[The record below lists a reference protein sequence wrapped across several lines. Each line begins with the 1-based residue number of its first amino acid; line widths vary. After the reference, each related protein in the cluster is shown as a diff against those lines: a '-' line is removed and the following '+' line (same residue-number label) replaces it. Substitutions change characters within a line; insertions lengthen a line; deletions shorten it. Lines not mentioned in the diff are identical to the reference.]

1 MDTTITRDELK
12 SKMDHDAKFT
22 LVETLPEKDFKQRHL
37 PGAINVPSAKTKDL
51 GHELPNKEAEIV
63 VYCANESCPA
73 SEEAALELTR
83 RGYKHVRRYVGGKQD
98 WIDAGFPTEGQVRM
112 KGRQW

>member
-1 MDTTITRDELK
+1 MIDTITRDELK
-12 SKMDHDAKFT
+12 NKMDQHTKFT

-37 PGAINVPSAKTKDL
+37 PGAINVPAAKTKDL
-51 GHELPNKEAEIV
+51 GHELPNKDAEIV

-73 SEEAALELTR
+73 SEEAGLELAR
-83 RGYKHVRRYVGGKQD
+83 RGYSHVRRYAGGKQD

-112 KGRQW
+112 KSTKW